1 MMSLDVTSRTKT
13 NKLWHVLLQLT
24 VPRERSPDADLNPF
38 MSCGFNLSLLYRS

>member
-1 MMSLDVTSRTKT
+1 MLHPEQKQINDISDM
-13 NKLWHVLLQLT
+13 LLQLT